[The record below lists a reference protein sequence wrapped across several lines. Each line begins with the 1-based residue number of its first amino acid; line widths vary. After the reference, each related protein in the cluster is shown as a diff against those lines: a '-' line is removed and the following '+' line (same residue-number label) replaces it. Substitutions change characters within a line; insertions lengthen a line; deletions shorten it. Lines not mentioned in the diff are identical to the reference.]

1 LSELHKFLFDGLPV
15 RGAIVRLT
23 DAWQEILKRRAAN
36 NETGAYPAPV
46 TELLGEMS
54 AAAVLMQAN
63 IKFNGALVLQIF
75 GDGPAKLAVVEVQ
88 PDFGVRATAT
98 LQGEVAP
105 DASLSQMVNQ
115 NNEGRCAITLDPL
128 DRMPGQQPYQGVVP
142 LFGDQ
147 KEKLEKLS
155 EVLEHYMLQ
164 SEQLDTTLVLAA
176 NMDVA
181 AGILIQ
187 RLPLEGSG
195 NLAGKYDSV
204 EREAAL
210 GQSEDYNRI
219 SILAKSL
226 KAEELLGLDIE
237 TVLHRLF
244 WEEPLLRFEPL
255 VGETGPKF
263 HCSCSRERVGR
274 MIKGLGVAEV
284 ESILSERENIEV
296 GCEFCSD
303 RPESLCTRLL
313 DPPGSPHEL
322 LSARGTPC
330 GPGRPPPRPLRLPQ
344 HRCAA
349 LPPPPQGFS
358 DGPENGLSSTR
369 PSSQPGC
376 RVSAPGDRF
385 WRRRTPRSTCEMEV
399 GAMEARGSFCSD
411 RPGSLCTRL
420 LDPPGSPHA

>member
-1 LSELHKFLFDGLPV
+1 MSELHKFLFEGLPV

-23 DAWQEILKRRAAN
+23 DAWQEILKRRATN

-63 IKFNGALVLQIF
+63 IKFNGALVLQVF
-75 GDGPAKLAVVEVQ
+75 GDGPVKLAVVEVQ

-98 LQGEVAP
+98 IQGDVAAQ
-105 DASLSQMVNQ
+105 ASLSQMVNQ

-128 DRMPGQQPYQGVVP
+128 DRLPGQQPYQGVVP

-187 RLPLEGSG
+187 RLPLEGAG

-219 SILAKSL
+219 SILTKSL

-263 HCSCSRERVGR
+263 RCNCSLERVGR
-274 MIKGLGVAEV
+274 MIKGLGVEEV

-296 GCEFCSD
+296 GCEFCGQQYHFD
-303 RPESLCTRLL
+303 PVDAASLFTQVEAS
-313 DPPGSPHEL
+313 PP
-322 LSARGTPC
+322 T
-330 GPGRPPPRPLRLPQ
+330 GPSV
-344 HRCAA
+344 H
-349 LPPPPQGFS
+349 
-358 DGPENGLSSTR
+358 
-369 PSSQPGC
+369 
-376 RVSAPGDRF
+376 
-385 WRRRTPRSTCEMEV
+385 
-399 GAMEARGSFCSD
+399 
-411 RPGSLCTRL
+411 
-420 LDPPGSPHA
+420 

>member
-1 LSELHKFLFDGLPV
+1 M

-181 AGILIQ
+181 AGVLIQ

-255 VGETGPKF
+255 VGEAGPKF

-296 GCEFCSD
+296 GCEFCGKQYHFD
-303 RPESLCTRLL
+303 PVDAASLFTQAEAI
-313 DPPGSPHEL
+313 PP
-322 LSARGTPC
+322 T
-330 GPGRPPPRPLRLPQ
+330 GPSV
-344 HRCAA
+344 H
-349 LPPPPQGFS
+349 
-358 DGPENGLSSTR
+358 
-369 PSSQPGC
+369 
-376 RVSAPGDRF
+376 
-385 WRRRTPRSTCEMEV
+385 
-399 GAMEARGSFCSD
+399 
-411 RPGSLCTRL
+411 
-420 LDPPGSPHA
+420 